1 MSAAEADLAQRP
13 AEQILRVAIWGNFA
27 LAGLGVVFGLLTRS
41 HVILLDGV
49 LSALNGLIALMA
61 RQVDRRLAE
70 PDPERLPFADA
81 ALEPLLEV
89 LRGAVSLV
97 IYGFAGLAAIA
108 ALGSGGRVVRAVFAL
123 IYGAIIAV
131 GGMVLASYQ
140 GRQLQ
145 GHEQQ
150 GQDQQPAQSL
160 SLGAVDARHW
170 FVEGAM
176 GLAIAVVFGLV
187 VMAGNPEQSVLHYV
201 DPIAVLVVVWLSVR
215 EPWRWAKQGW
225 LEMLERSGDR
235 RLQQRLR
242 KILDRPLRL
251 VPHEHHILRVGRFG
265 DIVYIQLYLIISPN
279 NELTRQVLAHDRIRQ
294 LMYDRL
300 NEKFSEA
307 FALDLVMTSD
317 RLWAERAI
325 RQPPTDSPS
334 PP

>member
-1 MSAAEADLAQRP
+1 MSSAEADLAQRP
-13 AEQILRVAIWGNFA
+13 AEQILRVAIWGNLA

-49 LSALNGLIALMA
+49 LSGLNGLIALMA
-61 RQVDRRLAE
+61 RQVNRRLAQ
-70 PDPERLPFADA
+70 PDSERLPFADA
-81 ALEPLLEV
+81 ALNPLLEV

-108 ALGSGGRVVRAVFAL
+108 ALGSGGRAVRAVFAL
-123 IYGAIIAV
+123 MYGAIVAV

-145 GHEQQ
+145 GQQRQ
-150 GQDQQPAQSL
+150 GQAQSL
-160 SLGAVDARHW
+160 SLGTVDARHW
-170 FVEGAM
+170 FVEGSM

-187 VMAGNPEQSVLHYV
+187 VMAGDQGQSLLRYV
-201 DPIAVLVVVWLSVR
+201 DPIFVLVVVWLSVR

-225 LEMLERSGDR
+225 FEMLERSGDR
-235 RLQQRLR
+235 SLQQRVR

-251 VPHEHHILRVGRFG
+251 VPHESHILRVGRFG
-265 DIVYIQLYLIISPN
+265 DIVYIQLYLIVAPN

-300 NEKFSEA
+300 SEKFSEP

-317 RLWAERAI
+317 LLWAERAI
-325 RQPPTDSPS
+325 RQQPTDSS
-334 PP
+334 PPP

>member
-1 MSAAEADLAQRP
+1 MSSADSDLAQRP

-61 RQVDRRLAE
+61 RQVNRRLAQ

-108 ALGSGGRVVRAVFAL
+108 ALGSGGRVVRALFAL
-123 IYGAIIAV
+123 IYGAVVAL

-145 GHEQQ
+145 GQQ
-150 GQDQQPAQSL
+150 QRPAQSL

-176 GLAIAVVFGLV
+176 GLAIAAVFGLV
-187 VMAGNPEQSVLHYV
+187 VMAGDPEQSVLHYV

-235 RLQQRLR
+235 RLQQRVR
-242 KILDRPLRL
+242 KLLDRPIRL
-251 VPHEHHILRVGRFG
+251 VPHESELLRVGRFG
-265 DIVYIQLYLIISPN
+265 ELVYIQLYLIVAPN

-300 NEKFSEA
+300 REKFSEA
-307 FALDLVMTSD
+307 FALDLVITSD

-325 RQPPTDSPS
+325 RQQPSDAPP

>member
-1 MSAAEADLAQRP
+1 MSSSDSDLAQRP
-13 AEQILRVAIWGNFA
+13 AEQILRVAIWGNLA

-49 LSALNGLIALMA
+49 LSALNGLIALMG
-61 RQVDRRLAE
+61 RQVNRRLAQ

-97 IYGFAGLAAIA
+97 IYGFAGLAAVA
-108 ALGSGGRVVRAVFAL
+108 ALGSGGRVVRAAIAL
-123 IYGAIIAV
+123 IYGAVVAL

-145 GHEQQ
+145 GQQ
-150 GQDQQPAQSL
+150 QRQAQSL

-170 FVEGAM
+170 FVEGIM
-176 GLAIAVVFGLV
+176 GLAIALVFGLM
-187 VMAGNPEQSVLHYV
+187 VMAGDREQSILRYV
-201 DPIAVLVVVWLSVR
+201 DPILVLVVVLLSIRV
-215 EPWRWAKQGW
+215 PWRDAKQGW
-225 LEMLERSGDR
+225 FEMLERSGDR
-235 RLQQRLR
+235 SLQQRVR
-242 KILDRPLRL
+242 KLLDRPIRL
-251 VPHEHHILRVGRFG
+251 IPHETDILRVGRFG
-265 DIVYIQLYLIISPN
+265 ELVYIQLYLIVSPS

-307 FALDLVMTSD
+307 FALDLVITSD
-317 RLWAERAI
+317 HRWAERAI
-325 RQPPTDSPS
+325 RQQPRDPQPPP
-334 PP
+334 

>member
-1 MSAAEADLAQRP
+1 MSSSDSELAQRP
-13 AEQILRVAIWGNFA
+13 GEQILRVAIWGNLA
-27 LAGLGVVFGLLTRS
+27 LAGLGLVFGLLTRS

-61 RQVDRRLAE
+61 RQVNRRLAQ

-108 ALGSGGRVVRAVFAL
+108 ALGSGGRAVRALFAL
-123 IYGAIIAV
+123 IYGAVIAL

-145 GHEQQ
+145 GQQ
-150 GQDQQPAQSL
+150 QRPAQSL
-160 SLGAVDARHW
+160 SLGTVDARHW

-176 GLAIAVVFGLV
+176 GLAIAAIFGLV
-187 VMAGNPEQSVLHYV
+187 VMAGNPEQSVLRYV

-225 LEMLERSGDR
+225 FEMLERSGDR
-235 RLQQRLR
+235 HLQQRLG

-265 DIVYIQLYLIISPN
+265 EIVYIQLYLIVSPS